1 MNIVINE
8 EGLLFQ
14 IVCMAAYLPW
24 YRHRNGLYF
33 PFVQFVEPA
42 MRERKSK
49 REKEKEIVNER
60 MKNNE

>member
-1 MNIVINE
+1 M
-8 EGLLFQ
+8 
-14 IVCMAAYLPW
+14 AYLPW

-60 MKNNE
+60 MKDSE